1 MTGFG
6 PSGIAGLTRRAAL
19 GIGATVSLSLF
30 APCSSQAAEPI
41 KVGLVTALSGQSAR
55 AGEALTRGLAIAIDE
70 INAKGGIL
78 GRQVEL
84 VRRDDEANPAKG
96 VIAAR
101 ELVQRE
107 KVAVLFGGLD
117 TPVALAIVPFT
128 NGAKVPLST
137 LGLPA
142 PTSPIT
148 APTRTT
154 PSGSLRWTN
163 QSTRRWSVT
172 R

>member
-1 MTGFG
+1 MIGFG
-6 PSGIAGLTRRAAL
+6 PSGVAKLTRRAAL
-19 GIGATVSLSLF
+19 GIGATLGLALF
-30 APCSSQAAEPI
+30 APWSAQAAEPI

-55 AGEALTRGLAIAIDE
+55 AGEALTRGFTIAIDE

-117 TPVALAIVPFT
+117 TPVALAIVRSRMRNAF
-128 NGAKVPLST
+128 A
-137 LGLPA
+137 
-142 PTSPIT
+142 TS
-148 APTRTT
+148 RM
-154 PSGSLRWTN
+154 SGVQRSAAAVGVAA
-163 QSTRRWSVT
+163 RRSAT
-172 R
+172 